1 MGTPP
6 PHLASH
12 SSPGITK
19 FWKLKWQRFKHI
31 FIKTP
36 HPKIK
41 KIINTSVLITFY
53 SKPCIVPLDFWKFW
67 LGGDPTVFLGIKKS
81 KKFAHFY

>member
-1 MGTPP
+1 MGPP

-12 SSPGITK
+12 SSPGIK
-19 FWKLKWQRFKHI
+19 NLKNWKYQRFKHI

-41 KIINTSVLITFY
+41 KIKNTNVLSIFN
-53 SKPCIVPLDFWKFW
+53 
-67 LGGDPTVFLGIKKS
+67 
-81 KKFAHFY
+81 